1 MPLTTRHRDGRRLD
15 STDDAVWAEV
25 HKPGYLG
32 LFCPECD
39 YAMHAV
45 AGGLRRIRHFA
56 HNPGRS
62 DACTFGAGEGP
73 EHRQTKALIADAVRL
88 LDGWSAEIEAP
99 GDGWRAD
106 VLATGPRPDELG
118 NWRIAFEPQFSY
130 IHPDAARERT
140 ERHRSSGVETV
151 WLPTAP
157 RVEHVSMFT
166 WARLH
171 YETRDVWVSAHQ
183 LSPEPEGVDPKPPW
197 WPARRL
203 DVGDFI
209 QAVCLG
215 EITFDGTVW
224 ASDAQRAEFALREQ
238 AFILHRKARAVADRA
253 AWLERVAALRAT
265 VPVMPADVPSTPA
278 QLPLLPTPEE
288 ARMALRRQWGDA
300 TREERA
306 EIESLGRALTVW
318 IETPPSTCS
327 VCLPNRSRR
336 A

>member
-15 STDDAVWAEV
+15 STDASVWAEV

-45 AGGLRRIRHFA
+45 AGGRRRIRHFA

-62 DACTFGAGEGP
+62 DACTFVTGESL
-73 EHRQTKALIADAVRL
+73 EHLRTKALIADAVRL

-106 VLATGPRPDELG
+106 VLAIGPHPDELG
-118 NWRIAFEPQFSY
+118 VRRIAFEPQFSY

-151 WLPTAP
+151 WLPTSP

-171 YETRDVWVSAHQ
+171 YGGPDAVEASAHQ
-183 LSPEPEGVDPKPPW
+183 LNHEPEDGDPKPPW
-197 WPARRL
+197 WRPLRL
-203 DVGDFI
+203 NVADFVR
-209 QAVCLG
+209 AVCLG
-215 EITFDGTVW
+215 EITGDGGVW
-224 ASDAQRAEFALREQ
+224 ASDAQRAEFARREQ
-238 AFILHRKARAVADRA
+238 AAILHRKAQEALRIEKA
-253 AWLERVAALRAT
+253 AALRDKRAAYRSEHRWGR
-265 VPVMPADVPSTPA
+265 PEPAGSA
-278 QLPLLPTPEE
+278 EE
-288 ARMALRRQWGDA
+288 ALATLRRQWADA
-300 TREERA
+300 TPKDRA
-306 EIESLGRALTVW
+306 EIEVLGQAVLVW
-318 IETPPSTCS
+318 IETPSACTCPDPSCQPTGS
-327 VCLPNRSRR
+327 PR

>member
-25 HKPGYLG
+25 HKPGHPG

-45 AGGLRRIRHFA
+45 AGGHRRIRHFA

-62 DACTFGAGEGP
+62 GACTFVTGESP
-73 EHRQTKALIADAVRL
+73 EHLRTKALIADAVRL

-106 VLATGPRPDELG
+106 VLAIGPHQDELG
-118 NWRIAFEPQFSY
+118 DRRIAFEPQFSY
-130 IHPDAARERT
+130 IHPDTARERT
-140 ERHRSSGVETV
+140 ERHRSAGVETV
-151 WLPTAP
+151 WLPTTP

-171 YETRDVWVSAHQ
+171 YEGPDAVEASAHQ
-183 LSPEPEGVDPKPPW
+183 LNREPEDGDPKPPW

-203 DVGDFI
+203 NVKDFV

-215 EITFDGTVW
+215 EITFDGTAW
-224 ASDAQRAEFALREQ
+224 ASDAQRAEFARREQ
-238 AFILHRKARAVADRA
+238 AFVLRCRQRGVA
-253 AWLERVAALRAT
+253 
-265 VPVMPADVPSTPA
+265 TPK
-278 QLPLLPTPEE
+278 
-288 ARMALRRQWGDA
+288 
-300 TREERA
+300 ERA
-306 EIESLGRALTVW
+306 EIARRRVRWAAEDAAAAAERDAKAREAQRLRAAEWPVERIRALMAERPLNMPRLLRARKPT
-318 IETPPSTCS
+318 SRLGAS
-327 VCLPNRSRR
+327 SRR
-336 A
+336 R